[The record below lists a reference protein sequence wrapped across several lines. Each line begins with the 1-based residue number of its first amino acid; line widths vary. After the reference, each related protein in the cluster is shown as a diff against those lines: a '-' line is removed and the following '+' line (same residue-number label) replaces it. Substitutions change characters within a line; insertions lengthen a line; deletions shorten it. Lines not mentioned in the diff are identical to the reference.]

1 MMSDLI
7 SRQAAIE
14 ALRTCYDTETVT
26 YKAKSISKGKE
37 VKGELAY
44 DGLSCFI
51 IERFPYGTSTVRVDP
66 NTIEKVESDA
76 DSEI

>member
-1 MMSDLI
+1 MD
-7 SRQAAIE
+7 
-14 ALRTCYDTETVT
+14 T
-26 YKAKSISKGKE
+26 YKAKSISTGKE

-51 IERFPYGTSTVRVDP
+51 IEKWPYGTSTVRVDP
-66 NTIEKVESDA
+66 NTIEKVEYA

>member
-1 MMSDLI
+1 MPLMMNPKKEL
-7 SRQAAIE
+7 
-14 ALRTCYDTETVT
+14 
-26 YKAKSISKGKE
+26 YKAKSLDGKE

-66 NTIEKVESDA
+66 NTIEKVEADA
-76 DSEI
+76 DSKI